1 MRFVYLVVVVV
12 ILVSY
17 LVDAVTWS
25 TYGDHRRVLN
35 SRQSSVIDSNSKST
49 NRKKPNG
56 RNANNNNSS
65 MTNIN
70 DSPFGVYIKNCPVSC
85 VCQGLSVDCSS
96 RGLKQVPKS
105 IPTNAIKMYDIC
117 DHVIFFNGDS

>member
-1 MRFVYLVVVVV
+1 MRFVYLVVVMV

-56 RNANNNNSS
+56 RNANTNTNNNNNNNNS

-85 VCQGLSVDCSS
+85 VCQGLSVDCCS

-117 DHVIFFNGDS
+117 YM